1 LIKNHKHIWYKL
13 VSGDDNNFPMSEE
26 FKDIRIKLEKIWD
39 IYNGV
44 TLYQVHEE
52 IDQLVGFLRDRINYR
67 VKE

>member
-1 LIKNHKHIWYKL
+1 
-13 VSGDDNNFPMSEE
+13 MSEE